1 MSFLHP
7 HQTPDGKTTT
17 TWLDWRDRSH
27 YAGPLRLCGSCGQGT
42 RTLNDS
48 GDPQHKA
55 CAEYELEHSRGGDH

>member
-27 YAGPLRLCGSCGQGT
+27 YGGPIRPCGSCGQGT

-48 GDPQHKA
+48 GEPQHKS
-55 CAEYELEHSRGGDH
+55 CAEYETEQKGNTR